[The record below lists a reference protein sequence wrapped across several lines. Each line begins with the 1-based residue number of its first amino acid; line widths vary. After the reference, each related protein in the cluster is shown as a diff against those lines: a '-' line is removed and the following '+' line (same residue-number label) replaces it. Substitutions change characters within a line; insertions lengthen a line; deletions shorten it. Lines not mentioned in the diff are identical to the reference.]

1 MAVVRVSPGQASHM
15 LAEGGFDLVDV
26 RQAFEWS
33 GGHLPGARHVPLAEL
48 MRHPRSHLQQDR
60 VIFVCAHGVR
70 SLTAGA
76 VAEGQGLCQVF
87 SLDGGVLAW
96 IRLGFPLEWD

>member
-1 MAVVRVSPGQASHM
+1 MPFLRVGPEEASHM

-26 RQAFEWS
+26 RESIEWAA
-33 GGHLPGARHVPLAEL
+33 GHLPGARHVPLGHL
-48 MRHPRSHLQQDR
+48 MRDPRGHLKQDR

-70 SLTAGA
+70 SLTAAA
-76 VAEGQGLCQVF
+76 VAQGQGYARVY

-96 IRLGFPLEWD
+96 AHAGFPLERE